1 LVLTSSLVGYHTAYA
16 IAPPFLF
23 QFGGQGTSDGRF
35 NVPTGVEID
44 GSGKVYAVDTGGNR
58 FQVFDNA
65 GSFIFNVGSFCV
77 LNSGLGCVDPDGAG
91 PLELGDGQ
99 FNGIRDL
106 EIASNGNIYVSDTD
120 NHRIQVFDSQGD
132 FLFKWGSEGNADSQF
147 FRPWGIAFD
156 GAGNVYVSDHIDR
169 IQIFDPAGNF
179 LFKFSSFGSG
189 PGQLVDPTGIEFD
202 SSGNLYVADQGNDR
216 VQIFDSSHNFLEEFG
231 TPTGSGNGQFD
242 IPRGIALDSSNKIY
256 VADGQNN
263 LIQVFGSFQN
273 PPTADDQ
280 NVTVNEDGS
289 VTFTLTGTGQGTL
302 TFSIV
307 DSPDNGVL
315 SNFNSATGQVTYSPN
330 TNYNGPDSFT
340 FKINDGNTDS
350 NVATVL
356 ITVNPINDAPDVGAI
371 TASLDPIQVGTT
383 ISASA
388 AFTDADTTDTH
399 TAMFDWGDGTTSSG
413 TVTET
418 NGSGTVD
425 GSHAYT
431 QPGVYVITLTVTDNA
446 GTSDQSVFEFIVAY
460 DPEGGFV
467 TGGGFINSPAGA
479 YAENPS
485 LTGKANF
492 GFVSK
497 YQHGANVPTGNTE
510 FSFKVANLNFHSD
523 EYEWLVVA
531 GAKAQFKGTGTI
543 NNQGNYGFMLTAIDG
558 QIDGGGEI
566 DKFRIKIWDKDN
578 GDAIVYDNNM
588 GNSDNSNPATAI
600 QGGQIT
606 IHKN

>member
-1 LVLTSSLVGYHTAYA
+1 
-16 IAPPFLF
+16 
-23 QFGGQGTSDGRF
+23 
-35 NVPTGVEID
+35 
-44 GSGKVYAVDTGGNR
+44 
-58 FQVFDNA
+58 VFDNA
-65 GSFIFNVGSFCV
+65 GRFIFNVGSFCV

>member
-1 LVLTSSLVGYHTAYA
+1 M
-16 IAPPFLF
+16 
-23 QFGGQGTSDGRF
+23 
-35 NVPTGVEID
+35 
-44 GSGKVYAVDTGGNR
+44 
-58 FQVFDNA
+58 FDNA